1 MADDAESTMG
11 EDDVVLDLLRRYLLE
26 RHTDTLL
33 DVSSKCLAFRQVFPR
48 LQPPSYTGAP

>member
-1 MADDAESTMG
+1 MDDGAESTIG

-33 DVSSKCLAFRQVFPR
+33 DVSSK
-48 LQPPSYTGAP
+48 